1 MVCQIDLACGTRQR
15 LISHDPPLHYHALT
29 DVSQVPEAHI
39 ITLYDTVLYHLASG
53 RDLPAVENHE
63 AWSDLL
69 GMHAAYLEE
78 VYDWS
83 MRYIIAICRGY
94 KFVAIYERHNMPER
108 MEKYSGQYYKN
119 RKRPASSHSNAS
131 NPFAS
136 SSSNASSSNASSS
149 NAASSS
155 SNAAS
160 SSSNAASS
168 SSNAASSSSMT
179 AEQRFSRFG
188 LTQKVQK
195 RRRATD

>member
-1 MVCQIDLACGTRQR
+1 M
-15 LISHDPPLHYHALT
+15 
-29 DVSQVPEAHI
+29 
-39 ITLYDTVLYHLASG
+39 
-53 RDLPAVENHE
+53 NHE
-63 AWSDLL
+63 AWSDFL

-108 MEKYSGQYYKN
+108 MEKYSGQYYKQ
-119 RKRPASSHSNAS
+119 RRPAS
-131 NPFAS
+131 
-136 SSSNASSSNASSS
+136 SSS

-168 SSNAASSSSMT
+168 SSNASISNAASSSSMT